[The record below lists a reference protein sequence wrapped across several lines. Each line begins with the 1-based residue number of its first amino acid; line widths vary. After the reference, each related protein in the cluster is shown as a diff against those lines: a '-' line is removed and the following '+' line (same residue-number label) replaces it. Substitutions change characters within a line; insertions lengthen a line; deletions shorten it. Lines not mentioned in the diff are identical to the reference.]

1 MNTKIIAE
9 RIRELRTENNLSQAK
24 FGEKLGL
31 SQDTISLWE
40 TGKSLPSLEDV
51 LKIIETF
58 SKHNDR
64 ITADYL
70 LGLDIY

>member
-1 MNTKIIAE
+1 MNTFIIAE
-9 RIRELRTENNLSQAK
+9 RIKELRLENKLSQEE
-24 FGEKLGL
+24 FGKSLGL

-40 TGKSLPSLEDV
+40 RGKSLPNITDII
-51 LKIIETF
+51 KIIEIY
-58 SKHNDR
+58 SKENDR